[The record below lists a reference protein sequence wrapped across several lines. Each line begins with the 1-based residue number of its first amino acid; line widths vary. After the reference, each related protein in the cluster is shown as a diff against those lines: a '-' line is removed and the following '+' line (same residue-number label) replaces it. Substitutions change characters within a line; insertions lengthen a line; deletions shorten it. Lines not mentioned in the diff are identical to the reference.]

1 MVLRSAVSEECF
13 DFGGAFLF
21 RRSDLVSEETLC
33 ANRKL
38 IIQKVDEQRVVVLSR
53 RRSDLDFILN

>member
-1 MVLRSAVSEECF
+1 MCRFRMVLRSAVSEECF

-38 IIQKVDEQRVVVLSR
+38 IIQKVDE
-53 RRSDLDFILN
+53 